1 MAETAEAEHSAHEHP
16 ARLAARRS
24 MEAVHRKDKQAW
36 LDNFAD
42 DAVLEDP
49 VGPSGFD
56 PEGRGHRGR
65 DAIAAFWD
73 RWIAPNRVLF
83 DVRESYAGGSEVANV
98 GSITTVLPNGAAMVV
113 NGVFT
118 YRVNA
123 AGKVVAVR
131 AFWEPARI
139 KPVPPPAAASAPAP

>member
-1 MAETAEAEHSAHEHP
+1 MAREYTAAPRGGRQPMAESEEHPEHP
-16 ARLAARRS
+16 ARLPARRS
-24 MEAVHRKDKQAW
+24 MEAVHRKDRQAW

-42 DAVLEDP
+42 DAVVEDP

-65 DAIAAFWD
+65 AAIAAFWE

-83 DVRESYAGGSEVANV
+83 DVRESYAGGAEVANV
-98 GSITTVLPNGAAMVV
+98 GSITAVLPSGAAMVV

-118 YRVNA
+118 YRVDA
-123 AGKVVAVR
+123 AGKVVAL
-131 AFWEPARI
+131 
-139 KPVPPPAAASAPAP
+139 